1 MYKNTRDHEAQMLAQ
16 IKSLPDGEI
25 RSSLLEAY
33 IKAVKTEQKGKGS
46 DMSKRQPLFL
56 DASFDKNTKTYIK
69 FNREPKLQNISIT
82 YLAREISSLKIE
94 IASIRRDLNIL
105 QQEVETG
112 YPIDSWARQ
121 EINLI
126 KERIESIPP
135 PLEDAPFET
144 IIQ

>member
-1 MYKNTRDHEAQMLAQ
+1 
-16 IKSLPDGEI
+16 
-25 RSSLLEAY
+25 
-33 IKAVKTEQKGKGS
+33 
-46 DMSKRQPLFL
+46 
-56 DASFDKNTKTYIK
+56 
-69 FNREPKLQNISIT
+69 LQNVSVSD
-82 YLAREISSLKIE
+82 LAKEISSLKAE
-94 IASIRRDLNIL
+94 IASLRRDLNIL

-144 IIQ
+144 LSKKNLHQNYKE

>member
-1 MYKNTRDHEAQMLAQ
+1 
-16 IKSLPDGEI
+16 
-25 RSSLLEAY
+25 
-33 IKAVKTEQKGKGS
+33 
-46 DMSKRQPLFL
+46 MSKRQPLFL